1 MAPRGTW
8 WRHSRG
14 TGMFTLSEGE
24 QPVLAAPRRE
34 RRAEARTRGCRA
46 NTRRRLRHPGSNPLP
61 GGLRAHRQL
70 VRNIVSSSQSTS
82 PRNMPK
88 RLRQASALGSG
99 PAYKPF
105 PWQVRY
111 AALRAR
117 NKTGRLTGRGHPAAI
132 VAASLPG
139 SWRREPQA
147 GQASADQREGR
158 CSMDEARWRIVSAS
172 AKRPCAVYSSA
183 RYLRVVAM

>member
-1 MAPRGTW
+1 VAPRGTW

-139 SWRREPQA
+139 ARGGSRRLAKPARISGRVAVRWTRRA
-147 GQASADQREGR
+147 GASRRPRRSGLAP
-158 CSMDEARWRIVSAS
+158 CTARRGT
-172 AKRPCAVYSSA
+172 
-183 RYLRVVAM
+183 